1 MKREPNP
8 SGKEMNTPHFRSVS
22 PILPVENVDAAIAFY
37 TSVLGFALG
46 WKWGDPPSV
55 ASVCRDEVEL
65 MLELAPK
72 AAGAVSAK
80 CYIVM
85 ADLDHYHGEIVAA
98 GAQLIHPLALRDYGM
113 KDCRIMDPFGNEL
126 SFGEPLG

>member
-1 MKREPNP
+1 MT
-8 SGKEMNTPHFRSVS
+8 TPHFRSVA

-37 TSVLGFALG
+37 TSVLGFVLG
-46 WKWGDPPSV
+46 WKWGEPPSV

-72 AAGAVSAK
+72 AAGVAPAR

-85 ADLDHYHGEIVAA
+85 SDLARYHGEIVAA
-98 GAQLIHPLALRDYGM
+98 GAKFVHPLAVRDYGM

>member
-1 MKREPNP
+1 MKRAPNP
-8 SGKEMNTPHFRSVS
+8 SEKEMNTPHFRSVS

-37 TSVLGFALG
+37 TSVLGFVLG

-72 AAGAVSAK
+72 AAGVGPAK
-80 CYIVM
+80 CYVVVS
-85 ADLDHYHGEIVAA
+85 DLARCYGDIVAA
-98 GAQLIHPLALRDYGM
+98 GAQVIHPLALRDYGM
-113 KDCRIMDPFGNEL
+113 KDCRIRDPFGNEL
-126 SFGEPLG
+126 SLGEPQG